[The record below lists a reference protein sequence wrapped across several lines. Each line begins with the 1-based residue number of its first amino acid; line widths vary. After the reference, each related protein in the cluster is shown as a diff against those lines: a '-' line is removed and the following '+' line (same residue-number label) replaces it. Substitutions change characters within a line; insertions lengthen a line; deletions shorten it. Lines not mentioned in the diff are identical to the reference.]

1 MLNTTVLF
9 IGEAALKQESVIS
22 ENVDPKLLIPTIKEV
37 QNIYIL
43 PLLGTAL
50 YNELVTQVSG
60 NSVTPDNTTLLQ
72 SYVQP
77 TMIKYCVY
85 ESMLD
90 LSFKFQNKNV
100 ATKSSEFSQQASLND
115 IRYLMDK
122 AINRAQYYA
131 ERVTLFLMAN
141 NMKYPSYLN
150 QGNADISTIYPTA
163 KNYSNGMYL
172 GGDIDCDDIP
182 ARIKY
187 QGNNPRRWML

>member
-50 YNELVTQVSG
+50 FNELVTQVSG
-60 NSVTPDNTTLLQ
+60 NSVSADNEILLK

-122 AINRAQYYA
+122 AVNRAQYYA

-141 NMKYPSYLN
+141 NMKYPAYLN

-172 GGDIDCDDIP
+172 GGDLDCDDIP

>member
-1 MLNTTVLF
+1 
-9 IGEAALKQESVIS
+9 
-22 ENVDPKLLIPTIKEV
+22 
-37 QNIYIL
+37 
-43 PLLGTAL
+43 LGTAL

-60 NSVTPDNTTLLQ
+60 NSVTPDNTILLQ

-172 GGDIDCDDIP
+172 GGDIDFDDIP

>member
-50 YNELVTQVSG
+50 FNELVTQVSG
-60 NSVTPDNTTLLQ
+60 NTVSADNEILLK

-122 AINRAQYYA
+122 AVNRAQYYA

-141 NMKYPSYLN
+141 NMKYPAYLN

-163 KNYSNGMYL
+163 KNY
-172 GGDIDCDDIP
+172 
-182 ARIKY
+182 
-187 QGNNPRRWML
+187 

>member
-37 QNIYIL
+37 Q
-43 PLLGTAL
+43 
-50 YNELVTQVSG
+50 
-60 NSVTPDNTTLLQ
+60 
-72 SYVQP
+72 
-77 TMIKYCVY
+77 
-85 ESMLD
+85 SMLD

-141 NMKYPSYLN
+141 NMKYPAYLN

>member
-9 IGEAALKQESVIS
+9 IGEATLKQESVIS

-60 NSVTPDNTTLLQ
+60 GNVSADNQVLLQ

-77 TMIKYCVY
+77 TMVKYCVY
-85 ESMLD
+85 ESVLD

-100 ATKSSEFSQQASLND
+100 AVKSSEFSQQTDLNNL
-115 IRYLMDK
+115 RYYMDK
-122 AINRAQYYA
+122 ALNRAQYYA
-131 ERVTLFLMAN
+131 ERVTRYLMAN
-141 NMKYPSYLN
+141 PTKYPAYLN
-150 QGNADISTIYPTA
+150 QGNADVSTIYPTA
-163 KNYSNGMYL
+163 KNYSNGIYL
-172 GGDIDCDDIP
+172 GGECDCDDIP

-187 QGNNPRRWML
+187 QGNNPKVYC